1 MLGGPDDGVRPL
13 IPQAKPLIPSISGKA
28 WIPAT
33 EWGIIQPRR
42 FTPMKLSRY
51 LLLVA
56 IFGLVGTL
64 GAKDADS
71 TTAVLKTGTKLCIPC
86 TAYCK
91 AHPNAPRCN

>member
-1 MLGGPDDGVRPL
+1 
-13 IPQAKPLIPSISGKA
+13 
-28 WIPAT
+28 
-33 EWGIIQPRR
+33 
-42 FTPMKLSRY
+42 MKLSRY